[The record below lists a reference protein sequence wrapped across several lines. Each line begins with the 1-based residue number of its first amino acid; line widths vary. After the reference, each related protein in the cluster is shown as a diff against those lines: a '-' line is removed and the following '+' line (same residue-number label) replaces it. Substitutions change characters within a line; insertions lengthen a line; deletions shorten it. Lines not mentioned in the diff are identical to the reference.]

1 LCTLYPPACGS
12 GSFLA
17 AKRPPKSSPPAPAPA
32 RQTGLAALQAS
43 DYAIGHEYVATVPAG
58 GSTDVPV
65 DFEGVNEATPF
76 VISDQIDSLNVS
88 YGLTTFAPDQLLGA
102 LDVLTATIPQ
112 PGSGSIHVVNS
123 NAAAA
128 ATVRIVLG
136 LQTTRQLAVTA
147 APALVRPGSPVT
159 LTATLG
165 DSV

>member
-1 LCTLYPPACGS
+1 MRVCQNIVRLGAICVLS
-12 GSFLA
+12 LA
-17 AKRPPKSSPPAPAPA
+17 GAGGA
-32 RQTGLAALQAS
+32 AAL
-43 DYAIGHEYVATVPAG
+43 DYPTKPVRWIVGYPAG

-128 ATVRIVLG
+128 IQCRQGLAIAAYNGELG
-136 LQTTRQLAVTA
+136 SV
-147 APALVRPGSPVT
+147 PSGSPPR
-159 LTATLG
+159 LTPSA
-165 DSV
+165 